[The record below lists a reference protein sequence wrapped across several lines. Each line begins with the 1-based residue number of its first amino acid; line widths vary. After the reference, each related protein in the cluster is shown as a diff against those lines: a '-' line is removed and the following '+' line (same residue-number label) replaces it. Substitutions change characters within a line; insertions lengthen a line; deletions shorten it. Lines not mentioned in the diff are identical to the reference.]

1 MFVLTGLTA
10 VFRHSKNPLTAQLFA
25 TLDISL
31 SADTL
36 MMPHQSP
43 YRGVT
48 LGIMMVEGAFV
59 SRLGLLLFLD
69 SVSPDGNAPPALQRD
84 LCGSWRTSTFPSGG
98 QTRLLFAFVGLH
110 TWMYSVF
117 MSLQSGCEGCFWRT
131 LVSGTIL
138 FYI

>member
-10 VFRHSKNPLTAQLFA
+10 VFRHSRNPLTAQLFA

-69 SVSPDGNAPPALQRD
+69 SVSLDGDAPPALQRGI
-84 LCGSWRTSTFPSGG
+84 LQQLENQHLPFRWPNKAVVCIC
-98 QTRLLFAFVGLH
+98 RLAHMDVL
-110 TWMYSVF
+110 S
-117 MSLQSGCEGCFWRT
+117 
-131 LVSGTIL
+131 
-138 FYI
+138 FYVLAEWV